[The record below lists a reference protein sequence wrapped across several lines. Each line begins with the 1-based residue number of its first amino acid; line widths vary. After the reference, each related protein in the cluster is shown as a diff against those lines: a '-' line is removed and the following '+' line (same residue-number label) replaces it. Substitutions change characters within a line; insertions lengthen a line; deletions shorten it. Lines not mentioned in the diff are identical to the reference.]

1 MGIQKI
7 FSLILTSEAW
17 AHFPSYS
24 HWAFVEAGLCPKQRL
39 DLLTAFVPEESLL
52 RAKLKEEMQELHLS
66 HQRLPQHHRANGYPQ
81 PVTETNSL
89 PEALV
94 EGVNE

>member
-7 FSLILTSEAW
+7 FSLILTSEARG
-17 AHFPSYS
+17 HFLPYS
-24 HWAFVEAGLCPKQRL
+24 HWQAGLCPKQRL

-52 RAKLKEEMQELHLS
+52 REKLKEERQELQLS
-66 HQRLPQHHRANGYPQ
+66 HQRLPQHHGASGYPQ

-94 EGVNE
+94 EGINE